1 MELPQFESYSLNIPR
16 PADILVHGIEI
27 YINGS
32 TIREVKA
39 ALAEVTQ
46 RVVATRS
53 RIVCMENGS
62 DPDDLV
68 LDTQQKKY
76 EATV

>member
-1 MELPQFESYSLNIPR
+1 MEQPKFESYSLTIPS
-16 PADILVHGIEI
+16 PADTLVYAIEKD
-27 YINGS
+27 INGS

-53 RIVCMENGS
+53 RILSMENGS

-68 LDTQQKKY
+68 LDTQRKQY